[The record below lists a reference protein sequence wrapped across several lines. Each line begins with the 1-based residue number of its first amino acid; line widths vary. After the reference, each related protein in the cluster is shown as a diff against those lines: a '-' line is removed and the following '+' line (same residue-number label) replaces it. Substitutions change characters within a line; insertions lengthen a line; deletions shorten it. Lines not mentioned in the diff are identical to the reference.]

1 MDASAAQTVDR
12 LHARRVAATLPVYVA
27 TIFVSA
33 FLLFGIQPM
42 FAKMVLPK
50 LGGSPG
56 VWSVAMVFFQA
67 VLLAGYGY
75 AHLLVSRLSLRRA
88 ALIHLALM
96 MTVLAISL
104 PIHIA
109 AGFERPPQE
118 GEVTWLIGLFAASVG
133 LPFFAVS
140 ANGPLLQAWFARSG
154 HSHAADPYFLYAAS
168 NIGSFLALIAYPFVV
183 EPLLPLAMQAS
194 AWTWSFALLL
204 AGIAGCAGLAIG
216 TGRMDASTPAAAAPA
231 VPVTH
236 AQRFGWVALAFV
248 PSGLLVAVTAH
259 VSTDV
264 AAVPL
269 LWVVPLALF
278 LLTFVIVFQ
287 RRPILP
293 HRWMLR
299 LQIVLML
306 GVLIAFPFKSWVG
319 WGLSLALH
327 LGLFFVTAMVAH
339 GELVKRRPDASRL
352 TEFYLWMS
360 FGGVLGGLFCGLLA
374 PMLFNAVIEY
384 PILVMAGLLCR
395 PEVIAGRAKGAV
407 KLYLV
412 SATASVMI
420 FLVISDWQR
429 TDSIRSFFGINRVSE
444 TEDGR
449 FRKLTHG
456 TTVHGVQRLRNDDGS
471 MVTSRPE
478 PLSYYF
484 TGGAIAD
491 GIDAVRRA
499 RGGRL
504 GKVASVGVGTGSL
517 ACQIR
522 PGEDWS
528 FYEIDAR
535 VVSLATDPARFS
547 FISQCAPHAPFV
559 IGDARLTLT
568 DAAPGSLDLIVVD
581 AFSSDA
587 IPIHLLTRE
596 AIGLYLSKLTPNG
609 ALLFHISNRN
619 MDLAPVVAATAR
631 EHGLITWISQ
641 YRQTQELADQHK
653 FLSLVAMVVRDQAD
667 LRFAAGER
675 WRVEQGGGTRPW
687 RDDYADVIGAIWR
700 KLSR

>member
-1 MDASAAQTVDR
+1 MNTSAAQIADR
-12 LHARRVAATLPVYVA
+12 FQARRMAATLPVYIA

-75 AHLLVSRLSLRRA
+75 AHLLVSRFTLRRA
-88 ALIHLALM
+88 ALIHLVLM
-96 MTVLAISL
+96 IAVLAISL

-118 GEVTWLIGLFAASVG
+118 GEILWLIGLFTASVG
-133 LPFFAVS
+133 LPFFAVA

-194 AWTWSFALLL
+194 AWTWGFALLL

-216 TGRMDASTPAAAAPA
+216 TDRTDITVSTEATPAAA
-231 VPVTH
+231 VSNS
-236 AQRFGWVALAFV
+236 QRLSWVALAFV

-259 VSTDV
+259 ISTDV

-293 HRWMLR
+293 HRWMLH
-299 LQIVLML
+299 LQIALMIGIL
-306 GVLIAFPFKSWVG
+306 LSLPLKSLVG
-319 WGLSLALH
+319 WGFSLAMH
-327 LGLFFVTAMVAH
+327 LGLFFATAMVAH

-374 PMLFNAVIEY
+374 PLLFNTVIEY
-384 PILVMAGLLCR
+384 PVLIMAGLLCR
-395 PEVIAGRAKGAV
+395 PTVIAAGGSRPL
-407 KLYLV
+407 KLVLV
-412 SATASVMI
+412 SVVVSVMT
-420 FLVISDWQR
+420 FLVASDWQR
-429 TDSIRSFFGINRVSE
+429 TSSIRSFFGINRISE
-444 TEDGR
+444 TEDGY
-449 FRKLTHG
+449 FRRLAHG
-456 TTVHGVQRLRNDDGS
+456 TTIHGVQRLRNDDGS
-471 MVTSRPE
+471 VVTGHPE

-491 GIDAVRRA
+491 GIEALRRA
-499 RGGRL
+499 RGGAL

-522 PGEDWS
+522 SGEDWS

-535 VVSLATDPARFS
+535 VISIATDPARFS
-547 FISQCAPHAPFV
+547 FISQCAPNAPFV
-559 IGDARLTLT
+559 IGDARLTLA
-568 DAAPGSLDLIVVD
+568 DAAPASLDLIVID

-587 IPIHLLTRE
+587 IPVHLLTRE
-596 AIGLYLSKLTPNG
+596 AMGLYLSRLAPGG

-619 MDLAPVVAATAR
+619 MDLAPVVASTAR
-631 EHGLITWISQ
+631 EHGLVTWISQ
-641 YRQTQELADQHK
+641 YQQTEELTDQHK
-653 FLSLVAMVVRDQAD
+653 FSPLVAMVARDQAD
-667 LRFAAGER
+667 LRFAAKER
-675 WRVEQGGGTRPW
+675 WKVEDGSGVRPW

-700 KLSR
+700 KFSR